1 MNRLAQS
8 QETMRSKFL
17 KDTQYK
23 ILKNNIKLNYMRDN
37 YTFQIDDFNGSFIIV
52 TKFISKLNNED
63 VVSYRAILPACYGY
77 QEDCVVFRNKDG
89 SWYRGMIPFISN
101 NCSEEKQEQL
111 RNAIEIYESKKM

>member
-1 MNRLAQS
+1 MNRRAQS

-52 TKFISKLNNED
+52 TKFISKLNLQKELLELASGEIKIQD
-63 VVSYRAILPACYGY
+63 LQKASQRLGKKSQSA
-77 QEDCVVFRNKDG
+77 F
-89 SWYRGMIPFISN
+89 
-101 NCSEEKQEQL
+101 EEK
-111 RNAIEIYESKKM
+111 